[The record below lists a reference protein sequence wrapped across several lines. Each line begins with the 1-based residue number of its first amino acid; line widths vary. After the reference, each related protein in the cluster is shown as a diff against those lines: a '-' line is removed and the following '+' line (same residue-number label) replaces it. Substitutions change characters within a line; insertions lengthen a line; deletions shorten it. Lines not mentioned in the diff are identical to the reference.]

1 MIRYVLMIQLTNSR
15 MIEPTKYDKY
25 EVQSLLKKDSKSDFA
40 MERIFNVY
48 KQHGA
53 KHFYYN
59 ILNRVDF
66 PENISPSTYTKYHI
80 KPSETWTLISFKF
93 YARIDLWWIIAA
105 FNKIDDT
112 FKPLEP
118 GTTLMVPTPEM
129 IRNIIDDVKN
139 SV

>member
-1 MIRYVLMIQLTNSR
+1 MN
-15 MIEPTKYDKY
+15 EPTKYDKY
-25 EVQSLLKKDSKSDFA
+25 EVQQLLKIDSSSSFA

-66 PENISPSTYTKYHI
+66 PDQISPSTYTRYHI
-80 KPSETWTLISFKF
+80 KPNETWTLISYKF

-105 FNKIDDT
+105 YNKIDDT
-112 FKPLEP
+112 FIPQPP
-118 GTTLMVPTPEM
+118 GTAIMVPTPSM
-129 IRNIIDDVKN
+129 IRQIIDDIKS

>member
-1 MIRYVLMIQLTNSR
+1 

-25 EVQSLLKKDSKSDFA
+25 EVQSLLNLDNKSNFA

-48 KQHGA
+48 KQYGA

-66 PENISPSTYTKYHI
+66 PENISPSTYTKYHV
-80 KPSETWTLISFKF
+80 KPNEPWTLISYKF

-105 FNKIDDT
+105 YNKIDDT
-112 FKPLEP
+112 FTPIPP
-118 GTTLMVPTPEM
+118 GTTLMVPTPAM
-129 IRNIIDDVKN
+129 IRVIIDDIKN